1 MIYKIGVLPGD
12 GVGPEVISQAVKVL
26 DKVGETFGHRFE
38 FTYMKIG
45 GDALDSS
52 GVPLPEE
59 TLATAKMMDSV
70 LLGAVGGPAWDNIPP
85 DRRPEKGL
93 LQIRQGLG
101 LYANLRPAV
110 VFSQL
115 KDASPLKESIIGSGL
130 DILMVRELTGGIYFG
145 EKKTLEEADGSKK
158 AYDVE
163 VYTEGE
169 IRRIART
176 AFGLAMK
183 RNKKLTSID
192 KANVLESSRLW
203 RKTIDE
209 VAEDYPEVTV
219 NNQYVDNAAMQLIMN
234 PRQYDVILTNNIF
247 GDILSDE
254 ASQITGSIG
263 MLPSASLGDGGF
275 GMYEPVHGSAPDIA
289 GKNLANPIAAIL
301 SASMMLKYSLGLAAE
316 SEAIEDAVSKVLDQG
331 YRTMDL
337 RENEYVSTSE
347 MGDLIAK
354 NV

>member
-1 MIYKIGVLPGD
+1 MIYKIGILPGD

-38 FTYMKIG
+38 YTYMKIG

-70 LLGAVGGPAWDNIPP
+70 LLGAVGGPDWDNMPP

-93 LQIRQGLG
+93 LQIRQALG

-145 EKKTLEEADGSKK
+145 EKKTLEEADGEKK

-163 VYTEGE
+163 IYTEGE

-176 AFGLAMK
+176 AFELAMK

-203 RKTIDE
+203 RKTVAE
-209 VAEDYPEVTV
+209 VAEDYPEVIV

>member
-1 MIYKIGVLPGD
+1 MIYKIGILPGD

-38 FTYMKIG
+38 YTYMKIG

-70 LLGAVGGPAWDNIPP
+70 LLGAVGGPDWDNMPP

-93 LQIRQGLG
+93 LQIRQALG

-145 EKKTLEEADGSKK
+145 EKKTLEEADGEKK

-163 VYTEGE
+163 IYTEGE

-176 AFGLAMK
+176 AFELAMK

-203 RKTIDE
+203 RKTVAE
-209 VAEDYPEVTV
+209 VAEDYPEVIV

-263 MLPSASLGDGGF
+263 MLPSASLGNGGF
-275 GMYEPVHGSAPDIA
+275 GIYEPVHGSAPDIA

>member
-1 MIYKIGVLPGD
+1 MIYKIGILPGD

-38 FTYMKIG
+38 YTYMKIG

-70 LLGAVGGPAWDNIPP
+70 LLGAVGGPDWDNMPP

-93 LQIRQGLG
+93 LQIRQALG

-130 DILMVRELTGGIYFG
+130 DILIVRELTGGIYFG
-145 EKKTLEEADGSKK
+145 EKKTLEEADGEKK

-163 VYTEGE
+163 IYTEGE

-176 AFGLAMK
+176 AFELAMK

-203 RKTIDE
+203 RKTVAE
-209 VAEDYPEVTV
+209 VAEDYPEVIV